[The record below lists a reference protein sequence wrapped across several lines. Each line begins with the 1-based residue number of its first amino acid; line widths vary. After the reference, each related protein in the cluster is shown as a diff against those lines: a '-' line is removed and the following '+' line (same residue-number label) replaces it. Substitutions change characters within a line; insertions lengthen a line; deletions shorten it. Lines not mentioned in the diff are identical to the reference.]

1 MSLCIPTFLGSFSPP
16 SNGNMMAAGFGTIGK
31 QRLPTDPLFYA
42 TLVLDNIIAGSRYR
56 VTRKSNGAELA
67 TGVAASTSETIS
79 GIPCYALP
87 MQVDITVRNA
97 SGTPAY
103 RIFDTVASMGKGTN
117 SAYILQQAD
126 E

>member
-1 MSLCIPTFLGSFSPP
+1 MSACIPTFLGSFGVA
-16 SNGNMMAAGFGTIGK
+16 SNGKMMAGSFGTVGK

-42 TLVLDNIIAGSRYR
+42 DLVLDNIIAGSRYR
-56 VTRKSNGAELA
+56 VTRKLTGAELA
-67 TGVAASTSETIS
+67 TGVAAGTTETIS
-79 GIPCYALP
+79 GVPCYALP

-117 SAYILQQAD
+117 NAYILQQAD

>member
-1 MSLCIPTFLGSFSPP
+1 MSCIPTFNGSCIPAT
-16 SNGNMMAAGFGTIGK
+16 NGKMFADRYGAVGK

-56 VTRKSNGAELA
+56 VTRKSTGAELA
-67 TGVAASTSETIS
+67 TGVASSTSEVIS
-79 GIPCYALP
+79 GVPCYSVL

-103 RIFDTVASMGKGTN
+103 RIFDTVASMNKSGN